1 MDRIYLPQDTVVG
14 GAYCI
19 KRMLGA
25 GGFGVT
31 YAAEDTTL
39 RSIVAIKEYYPE
51 EFSTRDDK
59 DFTIGP
65 KRARDAETYEWGRR
79 SFLEEARTL
88 VRFRHPSIV
97 QVTRVFE
104 ERGTVYMVMAF
115 EDGPSFEKWLR
126 QLGRPPTQAELDKI
140 VWHLLDALE
149 HLHAQH
155 FIHRDIAPDNVI
167 VRADGTPVLLD
178 FGAARRTIADKTNT
192 LTGLIKPGYSPQEQ
206 YAADAR
212 LQGPWTDLYALGAT
226 LYRAVSGASPEEAT
240 IRVNDDTIRPATSLP
255 NAGLYRKT
263 FLEGIDACLRTV
275 PRQRPQSVDRARVLL
290 CDQPGTRLTR
300 FPTRIIAAT
309 RTIRSPRLVLGIVVA
324 SVVTLMGGYGAYR
337 YAESVRLAELEHK
350 RKLEADAAEKQRAEE
365 KKRREAAAKSKADQ
379 DRQKQETLNACV
391 AFSGETLNELNSHK
405 VVRGQITND
414 LISPPK
420 RVGQTI
426 SAEGVSWCVT
436 GEGVRYAERQQ
447 QTVDA
452 MFPFG
457 TDVDRSVKLLES
469 NAKMT
474 NSATQIRGRADRVG
488 KTISVLSRFKTATQY
503 HDTNADGWNE
513 FLIDFTIEL
522 VGNDC
527 RVLKYER
534 SSDRYLDSKAAY
546 NAVQRTGMTGGFEKS
561 RTISSSVRCFVVPN
575 RP

>member
-1 MDRIYLPQDTVVG
+1 MDRIYLPPDTIVG

-31 YAAEDTTL
+31 YAAEDQEQ

-51 EFSTRDDK
+51 EFSTRDDT
-59 DFTIGP
+59 DYSIGP
-65 KRARDAETYEWGRR
+65 KRKRDTETYEWGRR
-79 SFLEEARTL
+79 SFLDEAETL

-97 QVTRVFE
+97 QVDRVFE

-126 QLGRPPTQAELDKI
+126 QLGRPPTQAELDKV

-167 VRADGTPVLLD
+167 VRSDGTPVLLD
-178 FGAARRTIADKTNT
+178 FGAARRTVAGKTNT

-240 IRVNDDTIRPATSLP
+240 IRVNDDKMRPATALP

-263 FLEGIDACLRTV
+263 FLEGIDACLKTV
-275 PRQRPQSVDRARVLL
+275 PRLRPQTVDRARVLL
-290 CDQPGTRLTR
+290 CDQPGTRLTM
-300 FPTRIIAAT
+300 FPTRIVAAT
-309 RTIRSPRLVLGIVVA
+309 RAIRGPRLVLGVLVA
-324 SVVTLMGGYGAYR
+324 SVVTVLAGYGAYK

-350 RKLEADAAEKQRAEE
+350 QKLEADAARARAEE
-365 KKRREAAAKSKADQ
+365 KKRREAAVKGKADQ
-379 DRQKQETLNACV
+379 DQQKENTQNTCV
-391 AFSGETLNELNSHK
+391 AFSGDTINELNSHK
-405 VVRGQITND
+405 VVRGQITAD

-420 RVGQTI
+420 RVGQTVN
-426 SAEGVSWCVT
+426 AEGVSWCVN
-436 GEGVRYAERQQ
+436 GQGVRYVERQQ

-452 MFPFG
+452 TFPFG
-457 TDVDRSVKLLES
+457 VDVDRSAQLLKS
-469 NAKMT
+469 TAKMT
-474 NSATQIRGRADRVG
+474 NLPTQIRGRADKVG

-503 HDTNADGWNE
+503 HDANADGWIE
-513 FLIDFTIEL
+513 ILIDFTIEL
-522 VGNDC
+522 VGNTC

-534 SSDRYLDSKAAY
+534 SSDRYLDNKAAY
-546 NAVQRTGMTGGFEKS
+546 NAVHRTGMTGGYEKS
-561 RTISSSVRCFVVPN
+561 RTISSKINCFVVPD